1 MGVAVCSRDVPR
13 RLYSRA
19 VAQLGDEIEMFGRQ
33 REVARLAASMAPLTL
48 LTGDSGVG
56 KSAVLAAA
64 QAETRDAI
72 APDPRSLPSSGG
84 ALQRLLIEGIAAA
97 LAADAA
103 ARGPGSEL
111 AARLAA
117 AAERVVAQGGQALV
131 RLIGQEV
138 LALVRGRLGE
148 SVGEGLEAYA
158 AALNQPADERL
169 AVRLNNAVDRGA
181 AELVLSFAAEL
192 LQSLENQ
199 SVVLA
204 FDAGERL
211 APEDVRVL
219 SDIAEGLPNG
229 IRIRVAVSTYA
240 GERLDIV
247 DDLRSVGSAVADIE
261 LEGIAEDGIREW
273 LDAEELADVDAA
285 ELHRAT
291 GGYALYVGDLIA
303 HLKDGGAIEQ
313 APLHEQLARR
323 TEEAWRGLGEEVATR
338 ARRLCVFADPLES
351 ERTASLLGLTLS
363 EWAETQERL
372 RRARIFSIDVNGR
385 PWFHEQRRRY
395 LLEQKLTS
403 EERAAACADGVAV
416 VCAIAQE
423 TGRTDRLAE
432 LAELLPQASVLLE
445 ENEQLRAVVAL
456 DEPQLALCAAF
467 VELIEPAMGE
477 TPLIDAQALLRHARR
492 VFEISDDLIAALRQ
506 VGDGPLVQ
514 LMEQQRGAIARSLLG
529 EQIVVFAIIGR
540 ARRSLRRAPIPGAA
554 GAVFETVIRPRVE
567 PFLATGYG
575 IGDMRMAGLGAES
588 VELRRR
594 LGALALVDGRDTGP
608 NLLLRGHYGGRP
620 FYAHLS
626 FQEDSQREQAYNEL
640 HELTTEVLDQPF
652 DVSDLL
658 HHPSQAVPARRFLLA
673 AQRVLGGEL
682 NLSFDGTTAS
692 RKLAP
697 AKTMEERLETRAA
710 VIRLVRER
718 ASVIERYAM
727 DIDKPIGFLFHDDGT
742 LSHIAEVIGGRED
755 VRPAGGPARHS
766 FNEPFWAYMIE
777 ESGGL
782 APQERVAIVKFS
794 MGGAE
799 RDGDPAIETLAD
811 LAKQAAHFNAVQQ
824 RVRVS
829 LNDPSLAEQIEQ
841 ALNLRLDDAHAL
853 HESGLFGAA
862 IDPPAP
868 AAYEVRLMQGSAGE
882 GPFIRG
888 AEVIARSTVDERD
901 RVTITV
907 GDAITPMS
915 EVMSDETISWS
926 QGRAHDLIA
935 ELLGYRVDDVR
946 LRY

>member
-1 MGVAVCSRDVPR
+1 MRLGVSAAIQSPVPQPAR
-13 RLYSRA
+13 PTEL
-19 VAQLGDEIEMFGRQ
+19 FGRT
-33 REVARLAASMAPLTL
+33 REIVRLAASRAALTL

-97 LAADAA
+97 LAADTA
-103 ARGPGSEL
+103 ARGPGSAL
-111 AARLAA
+111 AARLAG

-138 LALVRGRLGE
+138 LALVRGQLGE

-158 AALNQPADERL
+158 AALKQPADERL
-169 AVRLNNAVDRGA
+169 AVRLHNAVDRGA
-181 AELVLSFAAEL
+181 SELVLSFAAEL

-219 SDIAEGLPNG
+219 ADIADGLPEG
-229 IRIRVAVSTYA
+229 MRIRLAVSTYA
-240 GERLDIV
+240 GGRQDIV
-247 DDLRSVGSAVADIE
+247 DELGSVGAAVADIE
-261 LEGIAEDGIREW
+261 LKGIDEDGIREW
-273 LDAEELADVDAA
+273 LDAQELTDVDAA
-285 ELHRAT
+285 QMQRAT
-291 GGYALYVGDLIA
+291 GGYALYLGDLIA
-303 HLKDGGAIEQ
+303 HLKDGGEIEQ

-323 TEEAWRGLGEEVATR
+323 TEEAWRGLTAEVAGR
-338 ARRLCVFADPLES
+338 ARRLCVLADPLEA
-351 ERTASLLGLTLS
+351 EVTASLLGLTLS

-372 RRARIFSIDVNGR
+372 QRARIFSIDVNGR

-395 LLEQKLTS
+395 LLEQKLES
-403 EERAAACADGVAV
+403 EERAAACVDGVAV

-432 LAELLPQASVLLE
+432 LAELLPHASALLE

-456 DEPQLALCAAF
+456 DAPQLALCAAF
-467 VELIEPAMGE
+467 VELSEPSMGE
-477 TPLIDAQALLRHARR
+477 APMIDAQALLRHARR
-492 VFEISDDLIAALRQ
+492 VFEIPDNLIAALRQ
-506 VGDGPLVQ
+506 LGKGPLVQ
-514 LMEQQRGAIARSLLG
+514 LMAQEHGAIARSLLA
-529 EQIVVFAIIGR
+529 EQLVVFAIIGR
-540 ARRSLRRAPIPGAA
+540 ARRGLTRAPIPGAA
-554 GAVFETVIRPRVE
+554 GAVFETVIRPRAE

-575 IGDMRMAGLGAES
+575 IGDTRMAGLGAES

-594 LGALALVDGRDTGP
+594 LGALALIDGRDTGP

-626 FQEDSQREQAYNEL
+626 FQEDSQRERAYNEL
-640 HELTTEVLDQPF
+640 HELRTEVLDQPF
-652 DVSDLL
+652 EVSDLL
-658 HHPSQAVPARRFLLA
+658 LHPLQAIPARRFLLA
-673 AQRVLGGEL
+673 ARRLLRGDL

-692 RKLAP
+692 RKLTA

-718 ASVIERYAM
+718 TTVTERYAM
-727 DIDKPIGFLFHDDGT
+727 DIDKPIGFLFHDDRKFR
-742 LSHIAEVIGGRED
+742 HIAEVIGGRED
-755 VRPAGGPARHS
+755 ARPVAEPARHS
-766 FNEPFWAYMIE
+766 VNEPFWAYMIE
-777 ESGGL
+777 QSGSL
-782 APQERVAIVKFS
+782 TPHERVAIVKFS
-794 MGGAE
+794 MGGSD
-799 RDGDPAIETLAD
+799 RHSDPAIEALAD

-824 RVRVS
+824 RVRIE
-829 LNDPSLAEQIEQ
+829 LNDLGLADQIEQ
-841 ALNLRLDDAHAL
+841 ALNRRLDDAQAL
-853 HESGLFGAA
+853 HESGLFGEDL
-862 IDPPAP
+862 DPPAP
-868 AAYEVRLMQGSAGE
+868 AAYEIRLIQESAGE
-882 GPFIRG
+882 GLLTRA
-888 AEVIARSTVDERD
+888 AEVVARSTVGDRD
-901 RVTITV
+901 RVTVTV
-907 GDAITPMS
+907 ADSMTPMS
-915 EVMSDETISWS
+915 EVMSEETIAWR

-935 ELLGYRVDDVR
+935 DLLGHRVDDVR